1 MNIISSILV
10 DYIVNLRLFKN
21 LLVKI
26 IIIIIIIIITI
37 IIIIIIIIICI
48 TIIIIIIII
57 IINPYSLLMA
67 NW

>member
-26 IIIIIIIIITI
+26 IIIIIIIITI

-48 TIIIIIIII
+48 TIIIIII
-57 IINPYSLLMA
+57 NPYSLLMA
-67 NW
+67 N